1 MTTTKYV
8 LFDLDGLLIDSERV
22 YTEVTNEILLP
33 YGKKF
38 NWTLKANMMGKHERV
53 ACEYL
58 VNALQIPLT
67 VDEYIAQR
75 NAKQNEAWPRLAL
88 RPGALELV
96 THLKAHNIPIAVA
109 TGSRKSSLMQK
120 CNAPVVRHLMS
131 LFGENCVTA
140 DDVGPGLGKPNPDT
154 FLIAAQRLGA
164 DIGYDVNGVS
174 SPSKEN
180 LLARDS
186 CLVFEDAVPGV
197 QAGLN
202 GNMKVIWVPEPE
214 LLDLYKDDDS
224 VKGVYQTLTSL
235 QDLKLSDFG
244 LPDIK

>member
-120 CNAPVVRHLMS
+120 CNAPVVHHLMS

-140 DDVGPGLGKPNPDT
+140 DD
-154 FLIAAQRLGA
+154 
-164 DIGYDVNGVS
+164 DVNGVS

>member
-1 MTTTKYV
+1 MYKTNTT
-8 LFDLDGLLIDSERV
+8 LD
-22 YTEVTNEILLP
+22 
-33 YGKKF
+33 
-38 NWTLKANMMGKHERV
+38 ERV

-120 CNAPVVRHLMS
+120 CNAPVVHHLMS

-202 GNMKVIWVPEPE
+202 GNMKGGQE
-214 LLDLYKDDDS
+214 
-224 VKGVYQTLTSL
+224 
-235 QDLKLSDFG
+235 
-244 LPDIK
+244 